1 MTMLDELPL
10 HIVELLR
17 SSSVAQYV
25 TVSGAGV
32 PIDTPVLVFPSEGLR
47 SFDLATGL
55 SYPAKAERA
64 RRNPNVALLIEGGP
78 DEPVVSI
85 AGKAA
90 VRDSNLQANVDRY
103 LSEAA
108 YTLPHNPDWALARQA
123 VWYWSRIIIEI
134 TPTRLFWWDSPAAM
148 DHQPLRWDAPAGTL
162 YPHSD
167 PAPPGAPS
175 EPAKWSTPPWRE
187 LAQQALGRNGIG
199 HISLMDSDGFPACI
213 RPLSVALTDEGFQL
227 VLPKGMPWQTIG
239 KASLTFNGIEGFVGE
254 LISESLMRVDRAL
267 PVFPM
272 TIDMTQLWEPV
283 SHTRSELMKRLEH
296 ETSRRNQAIP
306 VIPVDRPPP
315 TEGYRRRMNK
325 LGISPPAID

>member
-1 MTMLDELPL
+1 MLDGLPADIIDFL
-10 HIVELLR
+10 S

-25 TVSGAGV
+25 TVSAAGI

-78 DEPVVSI
+78 EEPVVAI

-90 VRDSNLQANVDRY
+90 VRDADLQANVDRY

-123 VWYWSRIIIEI
+123 VWYWTRIIVEI
-134 TPTRLFWWDSPAAM
+134 TPARIFWWDRPAAM
-148 DHQPLRWDAPAGTL
+148 DRRPLQWEAPAGIA
-162 YPHSD
+162 YPGSD

-175 EPAKWSTPPWRE
+175 EPAKWETPPWRD
-187 LAQQALGRNGIG
+187 LAQQALARNGVG
-199 HISLMDSDGFPACI
+199 HLSLMELDGFPACI
-213 RPLSVALTDEGFQL
+213 RPHSIALSDGGFQL
-227 VLPKGMPWQTIG
+227 ELPKGMPWRASG
-239 KASLTFNGIEGFVGE
+239 KVSLTFDGIESFVGE
-254 LISESLMRVDRAL
+254 LISESMMRVDRAL

-283 SHTRSELMKRLEH
+283 PHTRSELMKRLEH
-296 ETSRRNQAIP
+296 ETGRRNQPIP
-306 VIPVDRPPP
+306 VIPADRPLP
-315 TEGYRRRMNK
+315 TEGYQRRMAK
-325 LGISPPAID
+325 LGLAFG

>member
-1 MTMLDELPL
+1 MLDDLPA
-10 HIVELLR
+10 HIVDFLS

-25 TVSGAGV
+25 TVSAAGI

-78 DEPVVSI
+78 EDPVVTI

-90 VRDSNLQANVDRY
+90 VRDADLQANVDRY

-108 YTLPHNPDWALARQA
+108 YTLPHDPDWALARQA
-123 VWYWSRIIIEI
+123 VWYWTRIIVEI
-134 TPTRLFWWDSPAAM
+134 TPAHVVWWDNPSAM
-148 DHQPLRWDAPAGTL
+148 DRQPLRWDAPAGTL
-162 YPHSD
+162 YPQSD

-175 EPAKWSTPPWRE
+175 EPANWDTPPWQD
-187 LAQQALGRNGIG
+187 LAEQALGRNGIG
-199 HISLMDSDGFPACI
+199 HLSLMGSDGFPGCI
-213 RPLSVALTDEGFQL
+213 RANSVAMAGGGFQL
-227 VLPKGMPWQTIG
+227 DLPKGMPWHAGG
-239 KASLTFNGIEGFVGE
+239 KASLTSNGIETFVGE
-254 LISESLMRVDRAL
+254 LISESMMRVDRAL

-283 SHTRSELMKRLEH
+283 PHTRSELMKRLEH
-296 ETSRRNQAIP
+296 ETRRRNQPIP
-306 VIPVDRPPP
+306 VIPADRPPP
-315 TEGYRRRMNK
+315 TEGYRRRMAK
-325 LGISPPAID
+325 LGLKIP